1 MLIGASGQQV
11 GVLGYRD
18 SSPGEARCEHH
29 KPEDGSMDGTS
40 ASPQPHNAA
49 QRSAHIRQVVLAKGV
64 ELRERYP
71 ILKHQDALGAGILAF
86 ALIGMIGSAALYIS
100 GHMAWWA
107 CLLLNAF
114 FASLTHELEHDLIH
128 SMYFRKQRVPHN
140 LMMGLVWLAR
150 PSTINPWI
158 RRHLHLN
165 HHKVSGTETDME
177 ERAITNGEPWGF
189 ARLLMVGDNM
199 MSAFIRL
206 LRAPTWAHKWSILKR
221 VFKVYAP
228 LALVHWGAWYVF
240 LGFHAANGIAYLLG
254 SPIEWSATTLSVM
267 QVIDIAAVVIIGPNV
282 LRTFCLHFI
291 SSNMHY
297 YGDVE
302 PGNVLQQCQVL
313 NPWWL
318 WPLQA
323 FCFNFGSSH
332 GIHHFV
338 VKEPFYIRQ
347 MTVAVAHKVMREMG
361 VRFNDFGTFGRANRF
376 VRRDEVAVSGEA
388 VEV

>member
-1 MLIGASGQQV
+1 
-11 GVLGYRD
+11 
-18 SSPGEARCEHH
+18 
-29 KPEDGSMDGTS
+29 MDGTC
-40 ASPQPHNAA
+40 ASPQQMNAQ
-49 QRSAHIRQVVLAKGV
+49 QRSAHIREVVLAEGV
-64 ELRERYP
+64 RLRQRYP
-71 ILKHQDALGAGILAF
+71 WLLHQDALGAGILAF
-86 ALIGMIGSAALYIS
+86 ALLGMLGSAALYIS
-100 GHMAWWA
+100 GHLAWWA

-128 SMYFRKQRVPHN
+128 SMYFRKQRLPHN

-165 HHKVSGTETDME
+165 HHKVSGTEADME

-189 ARLLMVGDNM
+189 ARLLMVGDNI

-206 LRAPTWAHKWSILKR
+206 LRAKTWKHKFSILKR
-221 VFKVYAP
+221 SLLVYAP
-228 LALVHWGAWYVF
+228 LALLHWGAWYVF
-240 LGFHAANGIAYLLG
+240 LGFHAANGIASLMG
-254 SPIEWSATTLSVM
+254 APIEWSPGTLQMM

-282 LRTFCLHFI
+282 LRTFCLHFV

-302 PGNVLQQCQVL
+302 LGNVIQQTQVL

-323 FCFNFGSSH
+323 FCFNFGSTH

-347 MTVAVAHKVMREMG
+347 MTAKVAHKVMAEMG
-361 VRFNDFGTFGRANRF
+361 VRFNDLGTFARANRLEPLE
-376 VRRDEVAVSGEA
+376 RADARLNR
-388 VEV
+388 VETATR

>member
-1 MLIGASGQQV
+1 M
-11 GVLGYRD
+11 Y
-18 SSPGEARCEHH
+18 
-29 KPEDGSMDGTS
+29 GTS
-40 ASPQPHNAA
+40 ASPQRLNAQ
-49 QRSAHIRQVVLAKGV
+49 QRSAHIREVVLARGV
-64 ELRERYP
+64 ELRKRYP
-71 ILKHQDALGAGILAF
+71 ILDHQDALGVGILAF
-86 ALIGMIGSAALYIS
+86 ALAGMIGSAALYMS

-128 SMYFRKQRVPHN
+128 SLYFRKQRLPHN

-165 HHKVSGTETDME
+165 HHKVSGSETDME
-177 ERAITNGEPWGF
+177 ERAITNGEPWGI
-189 ARLLMVGDNM
+189 ARLLMVGDNV
-199 MSAFIRL
+199 MSAFIRM
-206 LRAPTWAHKWSILKR
+206 LRAKTWAHKFSIIKR
-221 VFKVYAP
+221 SLKVYAP
-228 LALVHWGAWYVF
+228 LALVHWGAWYLF
-240 LGFHAANGIAYLLG
+240 LGFHAANGIASLLG
-254 SPIEWSATTLSVM
+254 SSVEWSATTLSVM

-282 LRTFCLHFI
+282 LRTFCLHFV

-297 YGDVE
+297 YGDIE
-302 PGNVLQQCQVL
+302 PGNVIQQTQVL
-313 NPWWL
+313 NPWWM
-318 WPLQA
+318 WPLQV

-347 MTVAVAHKVMREMG
+347 LTVPVAHKVMREMG

-376 VRRDEVAVSGEA
+376 ERKAQQTTETVRAA
-388 VEV
+388 QA

>member
-1 MLIGASGQQV
+1 MN
-11 GVLGYRD
+11 R
-18 SSPGEARCEHH
+18 
-29 KPEDGSMDGTS
+29 TS
-40 ASPQPHNAA
+40 ASPQRHNAA
-49 QRSAHIRQVVLAKGV
+49 QRSAHIREVVLAKGM

-86 ALIGMIGSAALYIS
+86 ALAGMIGSAALYIT
-100 GHMAWWA
+100 GHMAWWV

-206 LRAPTWAHKWSILKR
+206 LRAPTWAHKWNILKR

-228 LALVHWGAWYVF
+228 LALLHWGAWYVF
-240 LGFHAANGIAYLLG
+240 LGFHAANGIAYLMG

-267 QVIDIAAVVIIGPNV
+267 QVIDITAVVIIGPNV

-302 PGNVLQQCQVL
+302 LGNVLQQCQVL

-347 MTVAVAHKVMREMG
+347 LTVPVAHKVMREMG

-376 VRRDEVAVSGEA
+376 VRKNELVQEEVRTARA
-388 VEV
+388 

>member
-1 MLIGASGQQV
+1 M
-11 GVLGYRD
+11 
-18 SSPGEARCEHH
+18 H
-29 KPEDGSMDGTS
+29 GTS
-40 ASPQPHNAA
+40 ASPERLNAQ
-49 QRSAHIRQVVLAKGV
+49 QRSAHIREVVLAKGV
-64 ELRERYP
+64 ELRQRYP
-71 ILKHQDALGAGILAF
+71 ILLHQDALGAGILAF
-86 ALIGMIGSAALYIS
+86 ALAGMVGSAALYIS
-100 GHMAWWA
+100 GHMAWWV

-128 SMYFRKQRVPHN
+128 SMYFRKQRLPHN

-177 ERAITNGEPWGF
+177 ERAITNGEPWGI
-189 ARLLMVGDNM
+189 ARLLMVGDNL
-199 MSAFIRL
+199 MSAFIRM
-206 LRAPTWAHKWSILKR
+206 LRAKTWAHKLSIVQRSL
-221 VFKVYAP
+221 KVYAP
-228 LALVHWGAWYVF
+228 LALLHWGAWYVF
-240 LGFHAANGIAYLLG
+240 LGFHGINASAWLMG
-254 SPIEWSATTLSVM
+254 TSVAWSANTLAVM

-282 LRTFCLHFI
+282 LRTFCLHFV

-297 YGDVE
+297 YGDIE
-302 PGNVLQQCQVL
+302 AGNVIQQTQVL
-313 NPWWL
+313 NPWWM

-347 MTVAVAHKVMREMG
+347 MTVPVAHKVMREMG

-376 VRRDEVAVSGEA
+376 TRKEQVAGEEVRTVRA
-388 VEV
+388 

>member
-1 MLIGASGQQV
+1 MSHSPASAQQ
-11 GVLGYRD
+11 R
-18 SSPGEARCEHH
+18 
-29 KPEDGSMDGTS
+29 
-40 ASPQPHNAA
+40 AA
-49 QRSAHIRQVVLAKGV
+49 IIREQVMAHGV
-64 ELRERYP
+64 ELRQRFP
-71 ILKHQDALGAGILAF
+71 LLKHQDALGAGILAF
-86 ALIGMIGSAALYIS
+86 ALAGMIGSAALYLG
-100 GHMAWWA
+100 GHLAWWA

-128 SMYFRKQRVPHN
+128 SMYFRKQPVPHN

-150 PSTINPWI
+150 PSTINPWV

-165 HHKVSGTETDME
+165 HHKLSGTEQDLE
-177 ERAITNGEPWGF
+177 ERAITNGEPWGI

-199 MSAFIRL
+199 MSSFIRF
-206 LRAPTWAHKWSILKR
+206 LRAKTAQHRWMIVSRTL
-221 VFKVYAP
+221 KVYAP
-228 LALVHWGAWYVF
+228 LGLLNWGTWYVF
-240 LGFHAANGIAYLLG
+240 LGFHAIDGLASLAGA
-254 SPIEWSATTLSVM
+254 PIDWSATTLSVM
-267 QVIDIAAVVIIGPNV
+267 NAVNIAVVVLVGPNV

-302 PGNVLQQCQVL
+302 PGNVIQQTQVL

-332 GIHHFV
+332 AIHHFV

-347 MTVAVAHKVMREMG
+347 LTVPFAHRVMREHG
-361 VRFNDFGTFGRANRF
+361 VRFNDFGTFARANRWTQ
-376 VRRDEVAVSGEA
+376 REQVSPLA
-388 VEV
+388 QQSNA

>member
-1 MLIGASGQQV
+1 
-11 GVLGYRD
+11 
-18 SSPGEARCEHH
+18 
-29 KPEDGSMDGTS
+29 MDRTS
-40 ASPQPHNAA
+40 ASPPRHNAA
-49 QRSAHIRQVVLAKGV
+49 QRSAHIREVVLAKGV

-71 ILKHQDALGAGILAF
+71 ILQHQDALGAGILAF
-86 ALIGMIGSAALYIS
+86 ALAGMIGSAVLYIT
-100 GHMAWWA
+100 GHMAWWV

-189 ARLLMVGDNM
+189 ARLLMVGDNV
-199 MSAFIRL
+199 MSAFIRM
-206 LRAPTWAHKWSILKR
+206 LRAKTWAHKFSIIKR
-221 VFKVYAP
+221 SLKVYAP

-240 LGFHAANGIAYLLG
+240 LGFHAANGIAYLMG
-254 SPIEWSATTLSVM
+254 SPIEWSVTTLSVM

-297 YGDVE
+297 YGDIE
-302 PGNVLQQCQVL
+302 AGNVLQQCQVL

-347 MTVAVAHKVMREMG
+347 MTVPVAHKVMREMG
-361 VRFNDFGTFGRANRF
+361 VRFNDFGTFWRANRF
-376 VRRDEVAVSGEA
+376 VRRDEVVAEEA
-388 VEV
+388 RTAQA

>member
-1 MLIGASGQQV
+1 
-11 GVLGYRD
+11 
-18 SSPGEARCEHH
+18 
-29 KPEDGSMDGTS
+29 
-40 ASPQPHNAA
+40 
-49 QRSAHIRQVVLAKGV
+49 
-64 ELRERYP
+64 
-71 ILKHQDALGAGILAF
+71 
-86 ALIGMIGSAALYIS
+86 
-100 GHMAWWA
+100 
-107 CLLLNAF
+107 
-114 FASLTHELEHDLIH
+114 
-128 SMYFRKQRVPHN
+128 
-140 LMMGLVWLAR
+140 
-150 PSTINPWI
+150 
-158 RRHLHLN
+158 
-165 HHKVSGTETDME
+165 ME

-206 LRAPTWAHKWSILKR
+206 LRAPTWAHKWNILKR

-228 LALVHWGAWYVF
+228 LALLHWGAWYVF
-240 LGFHAANGIAYLLG
+240 LGFHAASGIASLLG
-254 SPIEWSATTLSVM
+254 APIEWSATTLSVM
-267 QVIDIAAVVIIGPNV
+267 QMIDIAAVVIIGPNV

-302 PGNVLQQCQVL
+302 PGNVMQQCQVL

-347 MTVAVAHKVMREMG
+347 MTVPVAHKVMREMG
-361 VRFNDFGTFGRANRF
+361 VRFNDFGTFGRANRY
-376 VRRDEVAVSGEA
+376 VRRDERVSE
-388 VEV
+388 EVRTARA

>member
-1 MLIGASGQQV
+1 
-11 GVLGYRD
+11 
-18 SSPGEARCEHH
+18 
-29 KPEDGSMDGTS
+29 
-40 ASPQPHNAA
+40 
-49 QRSAHIRQVVLAKGV
+49 
-64 ELRERYP
+64 
-71 ILKHQDALGAGILAF
+71 
-86 ALIGMIGSAALYIS
+86 
-100 GHMAWWA
+100 
-107 CLLLNAF
+107 
-114 FASLTHELEHDLIH
+114 
-128 SMYFRKQRVPHN
+128 MYFRKQRVPHN
-140 LMMGLVWLAR
+140 LMMALVWLAR

-177 ERAITNGEPWGF
+177 ERAITNGEPWGL

-199 MSAFIRL
+199 MSSFIRM
-206 LRAPTWAHKWSILKR
+206 LRAKTWAHRLSIIQR
-221 VFKVYAP
+221 TVKVYAP
-228 LALVHWGAWYVF
+228 LALVHWGAWYMF
-240 LGFHAANGIAYLLG
+240 LGFHAANGIASLTG
-254 SPIEWSATTLSVM
+254 APIEWSTTTLSVM

-302 PGNVLQQCQVL
+302 PGNVIQQTQVL
-313 NPWWL
+313 NSPWM

-347 MTVAVAHKVMREMG
+347 MTVPVAHKVMREMG
-361 VRFNDFGTFGRANRF
+361 VRFNDFGTFSRANRF
-376 VRRDEVAVSGEA
+376 VRKDAAQPQEARVAQV
-388 VEV
+388 

>member
-1 MLIGASGQQV
+1 
-11 GVLGYRD
+11 
-18 SSPGEARCEHH
+18 
-29 KPEDGSMDGTS
+29 MDGTS
-40 ASPQPHNAA
+40 ASPQQMNAQ
-49 QRSAHIRQVVLAKGV
+49 QRSAHIRDVVLAEGV
-64 ELRERYP
+64 RLRQRHP
-71 ILKHQDALGAGILAF
+71 WLLHQDALGASILAF
-86 ALIGMIGSAALYIS
+86 ALLGMLGSAALYIT
-100 GHMAWWA
+100 GYMAWWA

-114 FASLTHELEHDLIH
+114 LASLTHELEHDLIH

-140 LMMGLVWLAR
+140 LMLGLVWLAR

-177 ERAITNGEPWGF
+177 ERAITNGEPWGV
-189 ARLLMVGDNM
+189 ARLLMVGDNV
-199 MSAFIRL
+199 MSAFIRM
-206 LRAPTWAHKWSILKR
+206 LRAKTWAHKFKILKR
-221 VFKVYAP
+221 SLRVYAP
-228 LALVHWGAWYVF
+228 LALLHWGAWYVF
-240 LGFHAANGIAYLLG
+240 LGFHAANGLASLVG
-254 SPIEWSATTLSVM
+254 MPIEWSASTLSVM

-282 LRTFCLHFI
+282 LRTFCLHFV

-302 PGNVLQQCQVL
+302 LGNVIQQTQVL

-323 FCFNFGSSH
+323 FCCNFGSTH

-347 MTVAVAHKVMREMG
+347 MTANVAHKVMAQMG
-361 VRFNDFGTFGRANRF
+361 VRFNDFGTFARANRLEPQAQPEF
-376 VRRDEVAVSGEA
+376 RRAGLARDSGLTGDA
-388 VEV
+388 HLAPIHRQQGFDHRLGRR

>member
-1 MLIGASGQQV
+1 
-11 GVLGYRD
+11 
-18 SSPGEARCEHH
+18 
-29 KPEDGSMDGTS
+29 MDGTS
-40 ASPQPHNAA
+40 ASPQRHNAA
-49 QRSAHIRQVVLAKGV
+49 QRSAHIRQVVLAKGM

-86 ALIGMIGSAALYIS
+86 ALAGMIGSAALYIT
-100 GHMAWWA
+100 GHMTWWV

-206 LRAPTWAHKWSILKR
+206 LRAPTWAHKWNILKR

-228 LALVHWGAWYVF
+228 LALLHWGAWYVF
-240 LGFHAANGIAYLLG
+240 LGFHAANGIASLLG
-254 SPIEWSATTLSVM
+254 APIEWSATTFSVM

-302 PGNVLQQCQVL
+302 PGNVMQQCQVL

-338 VKEPFYIRQ
+338 VKEPFYVRQ
-347 MTVAVAHKVMREMG
+347 MTVPVAHKVMREMG
-361 VRFNDFGTFGRANRF
+361 VRFNDFGTFGRANRY
-376 VRRDEVAVSGEA
+376 VRRDERVSE
-388 VEV
+388 EVRTARA

>member
-1 MLIGASGQQV
+1 M
-11 GVLGYRD
+11 Y
-18 SSPGEARCEHH
+18 
-29 KPEDGSMDGTS
+29 GTS
-40 ASPQPHNAA
+40 ASPERLNAQ
-49 QRSAHIRQVVLAKGV
+49 QRSAHIREVVLARGV
-64 ELRERYP
+64 ELRQRYP
-71 ILKHQDALGAGILAF
+71 ILNHQDALGVGILAF
-86 ALIGMIGSAALYIS
+86 ALAGMIGSAALYMT
-100 GHMAWWA
+100 GHMAWWV

-165 HHKVSGTETDME
+165 HHKVSGSETDME
-177 ERAITNGEPWGF
+177 ERAITNGEPWGI
-189 ARLLMVGDNM
+189 ARLLMVGDNV
-199 MSAFIRL
+199 MSAFIRM
-206 LRAPTWAHKWSILKR
+206 LRAKTWAHKFSIIKR
-221 VFKVYAP
+221 TLKVYAP
-228 LALVHWGAWYVF
+228 LALVHWGAWYLF
-240 LGFHAANGIAYLLG
+240 LGFHAANGIAYLMG
-254 SPIEWSATTLSVM
+254 ASVEWSATTLSVM

-282 LRTFCLHFI
+282 LRTFCLHFV

-297 YGDVE
+297 YGDIE
-302 PGNVLQQCQVL
+302 PGNVIQQTQVL
-313 NPWWL
+313 NPWWM

-347 MTVAVAHKVMREMG
+347 LTVPVAHKVMREMG

-376 VRRDEVAVSGEA
+376 VRKEQKTTETVRATQA
-388 VEV
+388 

>member
-1 MLIGASGQQV
+1 
-11 GVLGYRD
+11 
-18 SSPGEARCEHH
+18 
-29 KPEDGSMDGTS
+29 MDGTS
-40 ASPQPHNAA
+40 ASPQRHNAA
-49 QRSAHIRQVVLAKGV
+49 QRSAHIREVVLAKGV
-64 ELRERYP
+64 ELRQRYP
-71 ILKHQDALGAGILAF
+71 ILRHQDALGAGILAF
-86 ALIGMIGSAALYIS
+86 ALAGMIGSAALYIT
-100 GHMAWWA
+100 GHMAWWV

-114 FASLTHELEHDLIH
+114 FTSLTHELEHDLIH
-128 SMYFRKQRVPHN
+128 SMYFRKQRLPHN
-140 LMMGLVWLAR
+140 LMMFLVWLAR

-165 HHKVSGTETDME
+165 HHKVSGTETDLE

-189 ARLLMVGDNM
+189 ARLLMVGDNV
-199 MSAFIRL
+199 MSAFIRM
-206 LRAPTWAHKWSILKR
+206 LRAKTWAHKINIIKR
-221 VFKVYAP
+221 TLKVYAP

-240 LGFHAANGIAYLLG
+240 LVFHAANGIAYLMG

-267 QVIDIAAVVIIGPNV
+267 QVIDIGAVVIIGPNV

-297 YGDVE
+297 YGDIE
-302 PGNVLQQCQVL
+302 AGNVLQQCQVL

-347 MTVAVAHKVMREMG
+347 MTVPVAHKVMREMG

-376 VRRDEVAVSGEA
+376 VRRDEVVAEEA
-388 VEV
+388 RTARA

>member
-1 MLIGASGQQV
+1 M
-11 GVLGYRD
+11 Y
-18 SSPGEARCEHH
+18 
-29 KPEDGSMDGTS
+29 GTS
-40 ASPQPHNAA
+40 ASPERQNAQ
-49 QRSAHIRQVVLAKGV
+49 QRSAHIREVVLAHGV
-64 ELRERYP
+64 ELRQRYP
-71 ILKHQDALGAGILAF
+71 ILNHQDALGVGILAF
-86 ALIGMIGSAALYIS
+86 ALAGMMGSAALYMS

-165 HHKVSGTETDME
+165 HHKVSGSETDME
-177 ERAITNGEPWGF
+177 ERAITNGEPWGI
-189 ARLLMVGDNM
+189 ARLLMVGDNV
-199 MSAFIRL
+199 MSAFIRM
-206 LRAPTWAHKWSILKR
+206 LRAKTWAHKFSIIKR
-221 VFKVYAP
+221 TLKVYAP
-228 LALVHWGAWYVF
+228 LALVHWGAWYLF

-254 SPIEWSATTLSVM
+254 TSVEWSATTLSVM

-282 LRTFCLHFI
+282 LRTFCLHFV

-297 YGDVE
+297 YGDIE
-302 PGNVLQQCQVL
+302 PGNVIQQTQVL
-313 NPWWL
+313 NPWWM

-347 MTVAVAHKVMREMG
+347 LTVPVAHKVMREMG

-376 VRRDEVAVSGEA
+376 VRKEQVVGEKVRTA
-388 VEV
+388 RA

>member
-1 MLIGASGQQV
+1 
-11 GVLGYRD
+11 
-18 SSPGEARCEHH
+18 
-29 KPEDGSMDGTS
+29 MDGTS
-40 ASPQPHNAA
+40 ASPQRHNAA
-49 QRSAHIRQVVLAKGV
+49 QRSAHIRQVVLAKGM

-86 ALIGMIGSAALYIS
+86 ALAGMIGSAALYIT
-100 GHMAWWA
+100 GHMTWWV

-206 LRAPTWAHKWSILKR
+206 LRAPTWAHKWNILKR

-228 LALVHWGAWYVF
+228 LALLHWGAWYVF
-240 LGFHAANGIAYLLG
+240 LGFHAANGIASLLG
-254 SPIEWSATTLSVM
+254 APIEWSATTLSVM

-302 PGNVLQQCQVL
+302 PGNVMQQCQVL

-338 VKEPFYIRQ
+338 VKEPFYVRQ
-347 MTVAVAHKVMREMG
+347 MTVPVAHKVMREMG
-361 VRFNDFGTFGRANRF
+361 VRFNDFGTFGRANRY
-376 VRRDEVAVSGEA
+376 VRRDERVSE
-388 VEV
+388 EVRTARA